1 MITRTIAFFG
11 LAMSLA
17 RASAAGPQS
26 ADTLAGFTETR
37 EVRAALDA
45 VKSDAAIV
53 DDQIRFCEIPA
64 PPFKEERRANA
75 LKLEFEHLGLLDV
88 RIDKAGNVLGS
99 RPGVAARPHVVVAAQ
114 LDTVLPECTSGRV
127 KCDGSVLTGPGI
139 GDNC

>member
-1 MITRTIAFFG
+1 
-11 LAMSLA
+11 MSLS

-26 ADTLAGFTETR
+26 ADTLATFTENR

-75 LKLEFEHLGLLDV
+75 LKQEFEHLGLLDV

-99 RPGVAARPHVVVAAQ
+99 RPGVGARPHVVVAAH
-114 LDTVLPECTSGRV
+114 LDTVFPEGTSVRV
-127 KCDGSVLTGPGI
+127 
-139 GDNC
+139 